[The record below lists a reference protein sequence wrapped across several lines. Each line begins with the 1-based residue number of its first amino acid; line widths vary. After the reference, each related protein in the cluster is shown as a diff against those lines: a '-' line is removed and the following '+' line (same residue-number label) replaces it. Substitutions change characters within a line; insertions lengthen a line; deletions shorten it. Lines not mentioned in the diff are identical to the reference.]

1 MGGAAGAGLKTCR
14 MGIHPPAE
22 TCTAPTII
30 RLLLVIPPG
39 PTLQALSGA
48 WVEAASYTGIDG
60 SISSSYVPKS
70 DEQKGHTVR
79 NLSTTPATSFT
90 NRSNVIS
97 LRCRVWSLICIWRSH
112 ESYPGHCD
120 ANHVLSQK
128 LRRRKGK
135 KKGGGGGGKLEGRGK
150 CGTYGNADLG

>member
-1 MGGAAGAGLKTCR
+1 MCGAAGAGLKTCK

-30 RLLLVIPPG
+30 TLLLVIPPG
-39 PTLQALSGA
+39 PTLQALFGA
-48 WVEAASYTGIDG
+48 GAEAASYTGIDEY
-60 SISSSYVPKS
+60 ISSSYVPKS
-70 DEQKGHTVR
+70 EEQKGHTVR

-97 LRCRVWSLICIWRSH
+97 LRCRVWSLICICRSH
-112 ESYPGHCD
+112 ESYPGHCNAD
-120 ANHVLSQK
+120 HVLSQK
-128 LRRRKGK
+128 LRRRKERE
-135 KKGGGGGGKLEGRGK
+135 GGGWLEGRRK